1 MSFKGGNDRDSDLEY
16 SNIISDLDHNEKYD
30 AEEVNSRDAI
40 EEREDDNSRPEFNEV
55 KIDDPQHRLKKK
67 RKKRRKSFIY
77 QNILN
82 RESQPSPRD

>member
-16 SNIISDLDHNEKYD
+16 SNIISDLDNEKYD
-30 AEEVNSRDAI
+30 AEENYSREAI
-40 EEREDDNSRPEFNEV
+40 EERMDDNSRPEFNEV

-82 RESQPSPRD
+82 RDSLPSPRD